1 MKQARIAMS
10 SIRNRG
16 SGSGGSYYF
25 KNINDDE
32 RQRERVDERDL
43 KSFFVTNIIVYY

>member
-25 KNINDDE
+25 KNINDE

-43 KSFFVTNIIVYY
+43 KISL